1 MVWWLRSSPS
11 SRETPITTSAKLSP
25 PASRTRTDRTSAT
38 PGTSWAIC
46 PIRRSS
52 PLGARSISASTLR
65 AASRAAAT
73 STSAATVSAATA
85 SARGYPADTS
95 ARPINTAVVPAKSDA
110 KCHALARSAA
120 FRSRVPVR
128 NETDQRA
135 ASTINTPN
143 SSTKAY
149 HSGCTS
155 PPPER
160 SRITASKPI
169 QIATAARIAAS
180 DSAARC

>member
-1 MVWWLRSSPS
+1 MLR
-11 SRETPITTSAKLSP
+11 T
-25 PASRTRTDRTSAT
+25 
-38 PGTSWAIC
+38 
-46 PIRRSS
+46 
-52 PLGARSISASTLR
+52 
-65 AASRAAAT
+65 ASRAAAT

-110 KCHALARSAA
+110 KCHALAIRAPRFA
-120 FRSRVPVR
+120 RGVPVL
-128 NETDQRA
+128 NDTVQRA
-135 ASTINTPN
+135 ASTTSTPN

-180 DSAARC
+180 DSAARCWALPWPY